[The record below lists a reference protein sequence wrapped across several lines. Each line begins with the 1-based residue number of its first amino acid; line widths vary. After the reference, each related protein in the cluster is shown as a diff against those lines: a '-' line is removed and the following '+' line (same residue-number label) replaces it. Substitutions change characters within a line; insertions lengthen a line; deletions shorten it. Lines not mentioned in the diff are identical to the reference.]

1 MSDEPDGLSPELKA
15 LMSEVAGEP
24 ESDEPVAEE
33 PTLTEDSVDALP
45 NAGDAILDSPHPLEP
60 SGGLSEGGPATEPE
74 PSPYMENLSDYDFEV
89 SMAEDRVEIAS
100 MPLADYMAWLFPPKD
115 KDGHDEGA
123 NTLEMLW
130 ATLKA
135 AGYDE
140 DLSKVK
146 IAATLWSRRHYEGE
160 TPMAARHI
168 VQRVPASKIME
179 YLPPNTQDVKALES
193 LSPVPIQMA
202 AEKPSETNWM
212 PLAVAS
218 GIALIIPIIAT
229 RRGD

>member
-1 MSDEPDGLSPELKA
+1 MGDDADGLSPELKA
-15 LMSEVAGEP
+15 LMSEV

-33 PTLTEDSVDALP
+33 PTLIEDSVDALP
-45 NAGDAILDSPHPLEP
+45 NAGDVILDSPHPLEP
-60 SGGLSEGGPATEPE
+60 SGGLIEGGPATEPE

-140 DLSKVK
+140 DLPKVK

-179 YLPPNTQDVKALES
+179 YLPPSMSGAVLES
-193 LSPVPIQMA
+193 LSPVPIHMA

-229 RRGD
+229 RRGA